1 MKWFWTVQWVQ
12 EYIVI
17 DSWQYNK
24 INLIKL
30 RLSNNSTCLFMN
42 NREQLWTWFIFKK
55 LNKVVG
61 DLLLF
66 GTKVLGAF
74 VLTIKVNSKMLIRK
88 IGMETSPQKTALL
101 HDKSVMSLVFSINFN
116 SIFNSVPCWNKI
128 MLYQ

>member
-1 MKWFWTVQWVQ
+1 MVVHSTMSARVHS
-12 EYIVI
+12 

-42 NREQLWTWFIFKK
+42 NREQLWTWLIFKK
-55 LNKVVG
+55 VKQSRWWPSFIW
-61 DLLLF
+61 D
-66 GTKVLGAF
+66 KVLGAF

-88 IGMETSPQKTALL
+88 IGMETSPQKTALV

>member
-88 IGMETSPQKTALL
+88 IGMETSPQKTALV